1 MTESELVERCRK
13 GIREAQQELYNQTSE
28 RIHRLLLR
36 MIGSPDIAFDLV
48 QETYLRAFSRIG
60 QFNGQSKLAT
70 WLYRIA
76 VNEALQFLRRKEPLG
91 LPADSESAASS
102 GASENDRVI
111 AAMDL
116 EEVFRQMDPVDR
128 AVLLLRYQ
136 EGLDY
141 RAISAVME
149 CPIGT
154 VGSRLIRARQRA
166 RELLADGYDPAE
178 ESRAPTH
185 PTEGENNARTTL
197 PPADMVRMERGR
209 P

>member
-1 MTESELVERCRK
+1 M
-13 GIREAQQELYNQTSE
+13 YDQTSGQVY
-28 RIHRLLLR
+28 RLLLR
-36 MIGSPDIAFDLV
+36 MTRCPETAFDLAQDTFV
-48 QETYLRAFSRIG
+48 RAFCRIG
-60 QFNGQSKLAT
+60 QFNGKSTLAT

-76 VNEALQFLRRKEPLG
+76 VNEALQFLRRKEPRG
-91 LPADSESAASS
+91 LPADVEATPSE

-116 EEVFRQMDPVDR
+116 EEVLQRMDPLDR
-128 AVLLLRYQ
+128 AVLILKYQ

-141 RAISAVME
+141 RAIAAVMG

-166 RELLADGYDPAE
+166 RGLLAAGYEPGE
-178 ESRAPTH
+178 ESPEAMH
-185 PTEGENNARTTL
+185 PTEGEYGAGTTTT
-197 PPADMVRMERGR
+197 PADSVRMERRR